1 VIGIVAATAA
11 GKRMGAHLAETWPDA
26 KVYDGPPR
34 QALADAWA
42 ECGGIVAF
50 LALGATVRL
59 VAPLLAHKTADPG
72 LVCVDEA
79 GRFAVA
85 LVGGHAGGANA
96 LADRVSATLGTMPVV
111 TTASDAVG
119 AAALDQLGMPLA
131 PGSAP
136 SAVGAA
142 LLNDAPVDLGSD
154 ASWPLPPLPGRLRET
169 SVADA
174 LPPCILITDRLV
186 DAPDPSVVLR
196 PPSLILGLGSSRN
209 VDAAEVLALIDGAL
223 AAAGL
228 SADSVVAA
236 ATVEAKATEPGLVGA
251 CAQRGWALV
260 PYSAEALAAIE
271 VPHPSDVVRA
281 AVGTPSVS
289 EAAALRHAGAGAELV
304 VPKTA
309 SDMATVAIARRRPR
323 GRLAIVGLGPGARDL
338 LTPRAVAALAGATVV
353 VGLDQYVDQVRDLL
367 RPGTRVV
374 ASALG
379 DEEERARTA
388 VDEARAGRSVALV
401 SSGDAGVYAMASPA
415 LETAGDDVDVQIVP
429 GVTAAVAAAA
439 LLGSPLG
446 HDHAAVSLS
455 DLLTP
460 WEVIEQRIGAVAA
473 GDFVVTFYNPRSRGR
488 EWQLPRAL
496 EILRDHRPAT
506 TPVGLVRDATRP
518 GERVILTTLAEV
530 DVGLVDMRT
539 AVVVGN
545 SQTRMLAGRMVTPRG
560 YRWG

>member
-1 VIGIVAATAA
+1 MIGIVAATAA
-11 GKRMGAHLAETWPDA
+11 GKRMSAHLADTWPDT

-34 QALADAWA
+34 QALADAWG
-42 ECGGIVAF
+42 ECDGIVAF
-50 LALGATVRL
+50 LAIGATVRL
-59 VAPLLAHKTADPG
+59 VAPLLTHKLSDPG
-72 LVCVDEA
+72 VVCVDEA

-85 LVGGHAGGANA
+85 VLGGHGGGANA
-96 LADRVSATLGTMPVV
+96 LAERLGATLGVTPVV
-111 TTASDAVG
+111 TTASDSVG

-131 PGSAP
+131 AGSAVA
-136 SAVGAA
+136 AVGAA

-154 ASWPLPPLPGRLRET
+154 MPWPLPPLPGRIRET
-169 SVADA
+169 TVNDA
-174 LPPCILITDRLV
+174 LPPCILVTDRLIM
-186 DAPDPSVVLR
+186 APDPAVVLR
-196 PPSLILGLGSSRN
+196 PPSLVLGLGSSRN
-209 VDAAEVLALIDGAL
+209 VDADEVLALIDGAL
-223 AAAGL
+223 LAAGL
-228 SADSVVAA
+228 SAESVFAC
-236 ATVEAKATEPGLVGA
+236 ATVEAKATEPGLVAA
-251 CAQRGWALV
+251 CAQRGWPLV
-260 PYSAEALAAIE
+260 PYAAEELAEID

-289 EAAALRHAGAGAELV
+289 EAAALRHAGAGAQLV
-304 VPKTA
+304 VGKTA
-309 SDMATVAIARRRPR
+309 SAMAPVAIARRRPR

-353 VGLDQYVDQVRDLL
+353 VGLDQYVDQIRDLL
-367 RPGTRVV
+367 RPGTRIV

-379 DEEERARTA
+379 DEEGRARCA

-460 WEVIEQRIGAVAA
+460 WEIIEQRIAAVAA

-496 EILRDHRPAT
+496 EILRDHRPAS
-506 TPVGLVRDATRP
+506 TPVGLVRDASRA
-518 GERVILTTLAEV
+518 GERVILTTLADV
-530 DVGLVDMRT
+530 DPGLVDMRT

-545 SQTRMLAGRMVTPRG
+545 SQTRMVAGRMVTPRG

>member
-1 VIGIVAATAA
+1 MIGIVAATAA
-11 GKRMGAHLAETWPDA
+11 GKRMGAHLAETWPDT

-34 QALADAWA
+34 QALSDAWG
-42 ECGGIVAF
+42 ECDGIVAF
-50 LALGATVRL
+50 LAIGATVRL
-59 VAPLLAHKTADPG
+59 VAPLLTHKLSDPG

-85 LVGGHAGGANA
+85 VLGGHGGGANA
-96 LADRVSATLGTMPVV
+96 LAERLGATLGVTPVV
-111 TTASDAVG
+111 TTASDSVG
-119 AAALDQLGMPLA
+119 AAALDQLGMTLA
-131 PGSAP
+131 AGSAVA
-136 SAVGAA
+136 AVGAA

-154 ASWPLPPLPGRLRET
+154 APWPLPPLPGRIRET
-169 SVADA
+169 TVNEA
-174 LPPCILITDRLV
+174 LPPCILVTDRLIM
-186 DAPDPSVVLR
+186 APDPSVVLR
-196 PPSLILGLGSSRN
+196 PPSLVLGLGSSRN
-209 VDAAEVLALIDGAL
+209 VDAGEVLALIDGTL
-223 AAAGL
+223 LAAGL
-228 SADSVVAA
+228 SAESVFAA
-236 ATVEAKATEPGLVGA
+236 ATVEAKATEPGLVAA
-251 CAQRGWALV
+251 CAQRGWPLV
-260 PYSAEALAAIE
+260 PYSAEDLDEIA

-281 AVGTPSVS
+281 AVGTSSVS

-304 VPKTA
+304 VGKTA
-309 SDMATVAIARRRPR
+309 SAMATVAVARRRPR

-338 LTPRAVAALAGATVV
+338 LTPRAAAALAGATVV
-353 VGLDQYVDQVRDLL
+353 VGLDQYVEQIRDLL

-374 ASALG
+374 ASARG

-460 WEVIEQRIGAVAA
+460 WEIIEQRIAAVAA

-496 EILRDHRPAT
+496 EILRDHRPAS
-506 TPVGLVRDATRP
+506 TPVGLVRDASRA
-518 GERVILTTLAEV
+518 GERVVLTTLAEV
-530 DVGLVDMRT
+530 DPGLVDMRT

-545 SQTRMLAGRMVTPRG
+545 SQTRMVAGRMVTPRG